1 MNQKPLSSPQ
11 EKSGFVAP
19 QQDAEMMDLIKR
31 GGQPKKDPKVDNA
44 IAQIKQIM
52 QANNISADQ
61 LIKAGEMAMMA
72 IKDRTLYPMLMEMAV
87 KEGMLQPNEVPPQ
100 IDYKMLAGIVSAG
113 KLAEMIKNEGV

>member
-19 QQDAEMMDLIKR
+19 QQDTEMMDLIKR

-52 QANNISADQ
+52 Q
-61 LIKAGEMAMMA
+61 
-72 IKDRTLYPMLMEMAV
+72 
-87 KEGMLQPNEVPPQ
+87 
-100 IDYKMLAGIVSAG
+100 
-113 KLAEMIKNEGV
+113 